1 LAEEMNSN
9 KNWFDGG
16 LKTTN
21 YDIFGTKTGRLSNK
35 RAGIPILTMK
45 KEDRIKL
52 KPSNDLFVEFDF
64 NAAEIRTLLAL
75 SKHTQPEEDIHSWNA
90 NIVAKGT
97 ITREK
102 MKKRFF
108 AWLYNPKAEDHML
121 SQYYNK
127 EVLISSFWDGVE
139 VSTPYGRKIACD
151 RDHALNYL
159 LQSTSSD
166 VCMEQAFRIRKIFE
180 GCKTKI
186 CYLLHDSVV
195 LDFSREDLKKF
206 EEARRA
212 FGETRFGNYMVSAK
226 LGKNFKDMAEVICTQ

>member
-1 LAEEMNSN
+1 
-9 KNWFDGG
+9 
-16 LKTTN
+16 
-21 YDIFGTKTGRLSNK
+21 
-35 RAGIPILTMK
+35 
-45 KEDRIKL
+45 
-52 KPSNDLFVEFDF
+52 
-64 NAAEIRTLLAL
+64 
-75 SKHTQPEEDIHSWNA
+75 
-90 NIVAKGT
+90 
-97 ITREK
+97 
-102 MKKRFF
+102 
-108 AWLYNPKAEDHML
+108 ML

-206 EEARRA
+206 EELSSS
-212 FGETRFGNYMVSAK
+212 FFTELKDSFVYKETNFSGIFVYNYESEITSTDISV
-226 LGKNFKDMAEVICTQ
+226 N